1 MNRDAWSGHGWTARG
16 QPFLGNPFRLVSPYE
31 LSGDQPRAVRD
42 LTDRLLSGEKHSVLL
57 GVTGSGKTFTLANVI
72 RNIGLP
78 ALVISHNKTLA
89 AQLYGEFRGFFPH
102 NAVEYFISYYDYY
115 QPEAY
120 MPVTD
125 TYIEKDASINEEIER
140 LRLKA
145 TSSLLEREDV
155 LVVASV
161 SCIYGLGAPGDYKEL
176 VLEVHEGQP
185 AERDDLLEA
194 LVAMQYS
201 RNDYDLRA
209 GTFRVRGDVIEIFPA
224 YREDVI
230 RVELDEEQVDRI
242 SVVDPLTGN
251 VRGRQQR
258 AVVYPAR
265 HYVTTYPRLEHAVQA
280 IEEELEERLAYFK
293 RENKLLEAQRLESR
307 TRYDLEMLR
316 EVGFCTGIEN
326 YSRHLSGRRPGERP
340 GCLLDYFQG
349 PFLTVIDESHVT
361 LPQLRGMYRGDRS
374 RKETLVEHGFRLP
387 SALDNRPLYFEEF
400 VDVVGQVVCV
410 SATPGDWE
418 IEAAGGHIIEQVIRP
433 TGLVDPR
440 IILRP
445 VQGQVDDLVG
455 EIRVRVER
463 NERVL
468 VTTLTKRMAEDLA
481 DYLISLGIRVRYLH
495 SEIDALER
503 VEILRGL
510 RLAEFDVVVGINLLR
525 EGLDLPEVSLV
536 AILDADKEG
545 FLRSTR
551 SLIQT
556 AGRAARNVAGEVLM
570 YADEVTDSMR
580 QAIDETNRRRVLQ
593 LKYNEDHGIA
603 PRTIVKSVQQVLG
616 TTAIADED
624 RRKERLKERRA
635 SYLNGMETKELL
647 AELRRE
653 MNEAAKRLEFELAAS
668 LRDKIEEI
676 ELQEHLVSLGSPRR
690 SRGQG

>member
-1 MNRDAWSGHGWTARG
+1 MTDS
-16 QPFLGNPFRLVSPYE
+16 PFKLVSAYE
-31 LSGDQPRAVRD
+31 PSGDQPRAIEQ
-42 LTDRLLSGEKHSVLL
+42 LTERILSGEKHSVLL
-57 GVTGSGKTFTLANVI
+57 GVTGSGKTFTLANVV
-72 RNIGLP
+72 RNIGVP

-89 AQLYGEFRGFFPH
+89 AQLYGEFRGFFPE

-120 MPVTD
+120 VPTSD

-176 VLEVHEGQP
+176 VLEIGQGQC
-185 AERDDLLEA
+185 AERDDILEA
-194 LVAMQYS
+194 LVSMQYA
-201 RNDYDLRA
+201 RNDYDLRPS
-209 GTFRVRGDVIEIFPA
+209 TFRVRGGVIEVFPA
-224 YREDVI
+224 YREHVLRLEVGEDGI
-230 RVELDEEQVDRI
+230 DRV
-242 SVVDPLTGN
+242 STVDPLTGN
-251 VRGRQQR
+251 VLARQKR
-258 AVVYPAR
+258 AVIYPAR
-265 HYVTTYPRLEHAVQA
+265 HYVTTYPRLERAVVA
-280 IEEELEERLAYFK
+280 IEEELGERLEYFR
-293 RENKLLEAQRLESR
+293 REGKLLEAQRLESR
-307 TRYDLEMLR
+307 TKYDLEMLR

-326 YSRHLSGRRPGERP
+326 YSRHLSGRGPGERP

-361 LPQLRGMYRGDRS
+361 IPQLRAMYRGDRS

-387 SALDNRPLYFEEF
+387 SALDNRPLFFEEF
-400 VDVVGQVVCV
+400 LEVVGQTVYI

-418 IEAAGGHIIEQVIRP
+418 IQTAGGQIVEQVIRP
-433 TGLVDPR
+433 TGLVDPK
-440 IILRP
+440 ITLRP
-445 VQGQVDDLVG
+445 VHGQVDHLLG
-455 EIRVRVER
+455 EIRNRVER
-463 NERVL
+463 KERVL

-481 DYLISLGIRVRYLH
+481 DYLRGLGIRVRYLH
-495 SEIDALER
+495 SEIDALKR
-503 VEILRGL
+503 VDILRGL
-510 RLAEFDVVVGINLLR
+510 RLAEFDVLVGINLLR

-570 YADEVTDSMR
+570 YADEITDSMR
-580 QAIDETNRRRVLQ
+580 QAIEETNRRRALQ
-593 LKYNEDHGIA
+593 LDYNEKHGIS
-603 PRTIVKSVQQVLG
+603 PRTIVKSVEQVLG
-616 TTAIADED
+616 ATAVADED
-624 RRKERLKERRA
+624 RRKEKVREKRA
-635 SYLNGMETKELL
+635 TYLTGMDTKELL

-653 MNEAAKRLEFELAAS
+653 MSDAAKRLEFELAAT

-676 ELQEHLVSLGSPRR
+676 ELQERLSGARR
-690 SRGQG
+690 